1 MGALFVNVRE
11 VSLKEL
17 MDIARS
23 NEYSVAYTPFGR
35 FGLRTYIRKAAPWK
49 GLKGDAFWEEAKKHG
64 RLESGLKSAIGI
76 SKNFAGN
83 TGVALVKYMDGS
95 YGIMPYKSALQGE
108 GKTIAEIVATA
119 PNYFRL
125 LTVPEAAEIIRAAK
139 LQPVVY

>member
-1 MGALFVNVRE
+1 MALFVNVRE
-11 VSLKEL
+11 VSLREL
-17 MDIARS
+17 MDLARS

-49 GLKGDAFWEEAKKHG
+49 GLKGDAFWSEAAKHG
-64 RLESGLKSAIGI
+64 RLAEGLRAAIGI
-76 SKNFAGN
+76 SKNFAGQ

-125 LTVPEAAEIIRAAK
+125 ITAPEAAEIVKAAE

>member
-1 MGALFVNVRE
+1 MALFVNVRE
-11 VSLKEL
+11 VSVREL
-17 MDIARS
+17 MDLARS
-23 NEYSVAYTPFGR
+23 NEYSVSYTPFGR
-35 FGLRTYIRKAAPWK
+35 FGLRTYIRRAAPWK

-64 RLESGLKSAIGI
+64 DLASGLKAAIDI
-76 SKNFAGN
+76 SKKFADN

-125 LTVPEAAEIIRAAK
+125 ITMPEASEIVKAAK